1 LKIRWP
7 LEAEMA
13 DLKREVDELGDTAKG
28 LTSDFGP
35 LDLKEENNSKPKTG
49 SASDTLPCI
58 ATPRQRPNSSI
69 SRRTG
74 SSDWVGKWRFSAVV
88 MAL

>member
-35 LDLKEENNSKPKTG
+35 LDLKEENNSKPKCP
-49 SASDTLPCI
+49 S
-58 ATPRQRPNSSI
+58 
-69 SRRTG
+69 
-74 SSDWVGKWRFSAVV
+74 
-88 MAL
+88 